1 MRPDGNPE
9 GAGALQARR
18 RNLSLTAWFHARPR
32 ATPAGRACALAPER
46 LKRFR
51 RESSAGQG
59 VCGTGRCPLAPLMVL
74 RNLSYAL
81 VYSQTHPVFV
91 IIHSIILYSS
101 MRARVLLSVFCL
113 FVFVVAFGRG
123 FL

>member
-1 MRPDGNPE
+1 M
-9 GAGALQARR
+9 
-18 RNLSLTAWFHARPR
+18 
-32 ATPAGRACALAPER
+32 
-46 LKRFR
+46 
-51 RESSAGQG
+51 
-59 VCGTGRCPLAPLMVL
+59 CGTGRCPLAPLMVL